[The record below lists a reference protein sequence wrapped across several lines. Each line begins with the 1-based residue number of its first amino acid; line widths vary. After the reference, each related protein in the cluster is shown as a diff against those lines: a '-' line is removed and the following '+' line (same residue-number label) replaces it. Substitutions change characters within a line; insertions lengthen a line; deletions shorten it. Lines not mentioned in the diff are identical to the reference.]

1 MGLPF
6 KIKRAV
12 FSRIARIT
20 RRTTVEVSGDSSGL
34 ATALGL
40 KVDKT
45 TTINGLDLST
55 NRNLT
60 QDDIG
65 DGTTNKQYS
74 ATDKAKVGH
83 ISITQDVD
91 LDDIETRVNLLD
103 AAVVLKGDW
112 DASSGVFP
120 GGGTAKNGW
129 SYINSNLGE
138 ITIDGIKFNKFD
150 RIVALVNNASTTVYS
165 PNWLKL
171 DYTDNVLSVAGK
183 VGSVTL
189 NTNDVAASTDKN
201 YVTDADLVD
210 IGNLS
215 GVNSGNETGATI
227 ATLLHAASNKSA
239 IVDADEVGGTD
250 SANSFSLIR
259 TTWTNV
265 KAFLKTY
272 FDTLYAAINN
282 PTVTGK
288 LSIKTTGTSFFHYI
302 KSNSATVASAATIDL
317 DLTEAGAG
325 ILTVYSARIS
335 NATYRTATVY
345 FIFLRYGSWTLTSIS
360 TANGPSGSAAFTVT
374 NPSDNIVRVT
384 NNAGE
389 DVILALSFSGT
400 MGG

>member
-1 MGLPF
+1 MLPF
-6 KIKRAV
+6 KIKKLSWPKTRVINRTINQSGGTGGDLELGETSADAYRGDRGKTAYDYSQV
-12 FSRIARIT
+12 GHVPLTSKDATGGVAGLTLFKINFKNALNTITSFFTNANTVARTYTFQDRNGTIADDT
-20 RRTTVEVSGDSSGL
+20 D
-34 ATALGL
+34 LGL
-40 KVDKT
+40 KVTANAGITGATKT
-45 TTINGLDLST
+45 KVTYDSKGLVTSGADATTA
-55 NRNLT
+55 
-60 QDDIG
+60 DI
-65 DGTTNKQYS
+65 
-74 ATDKAKVGH
+74 
-83 ISITQDVD
+83 
-91 LDDIETRVNLLD
+91 
-103 AAVVLKGDW
+103 
-112 DASSGVFP
+112 
-120 GGGTAKNGW
+120 
-129 SYINSNLGE
+129 
-138 ITIDGIKFNKFD
+138 
-150 RIVALVNNASTTVYS
+150 
-165 PNWLKL
+165 
-171 DYTDNVLSVAGK
+171 
-183 VGSVTL
+183 
-189 NTNDVAASTDKN
+189 AASTNKN
-201 YVTDADLVD
+201 YVTDAQQTVL
-210 IGNLS
+210 GNTS
-215 GVNSGNETGATI
+215 GANSGDETGARI
-227 ATLLHAASNKSA
+227 ATLLHGATAKTTL
-239 IVDADEVGGTD
+239 VDADEVNGTD

-335 NATYRTATVY
+335 SATYRTATVY

-360 TANGPSGSAAFTVT
+360 TANGTSGSAAFTVT

>member
-20 RRTTVEVSGDSSGL
+20 RRTTVPSESTSGD
-34 ATALGL
+34 
-40 KVDKT
+40 
-45 TTINGLDLST
+45 
-55 NRNLT
+55 
-60 QDDIG
+60 
-65 DGTTNKQYS
+65 
-74 ATDKAKVGH
+74 
-83 ISITQDVD
+83 
-91 LDDIETRVNLLD
+91 
-103 AAVVLKGDW
+103 
-112 DASSGVFP
+112 GVE
-120 GGGTAKNGW
+120 
-129 SYINSNLGE
+129 LGE
-138 ITIDGIKFNKFD
+138 TSDTAYRGDRGKTAYDHSQATGNPHGATTADINDSSNK
-150 RIVALVNNASTTVYS
+150 R
-165 PNWLKL
+165 
-171 DYTDNVLSVAGK
+171 
-183 VGSVTL
+183 
-189 NTNDVAASTDKN
+189 
-201 YVTDADLVD
+201 YVTDANLTT
-210 IGNLS
+210 IGNQS
-215 GVNSGNETGATI
+215 GINTGDETGARI
-227 ATLLHAASNKSA
+227 ATLLHAASAKTTL
-239 IVDADEVGGTD
+239 VDADEVNGTD

-335 NATYRTATVY
+335 SATYRTATVY